1 MTNKRSSSWEMY
13 QELKDA
19 EKRLSSYTPWNS
31 YQEFLEDRDADA
43 YLSWNYSSYG
53 EGHRH
58 NTRAW

>member
-19 EKRLSSYTPWNS
+19 EKRLASQTPWNS
-31 YQEFLEDRDADA
+31 YEEFLDDNDAA
-43 YLSWNYSSYG
+43 CLSWGRMNCYG